1 MTHNDRMAIMVIKAE
16 AFARERHAGQKR
28 KYTGEPYATHLEG
41 VVKILK
47 SVEHTPAMLA
57 SAWLHDS
64 VEGRAVKYSEING
77 FPPPVPAYVKA
88 LTDDVL
94 FSTDSRAVRKQ
105 IYRNQ
110 LEASPSCV
118 QTIKLADMIDN
129 CSTLMARDPKFAVT
143 YFAEQRLML
152 AALKDGD
159 AGLRERL
166 RMILGGE
173 DGNE

>member
-16 AFARERHAGQKR
+16 AFARERHKGQKR

-47 SVEHTPAMLA
+47 SVEHTHAMLA
-57 SAWLHDS
+57 AAWLHDAVEDGVATQLEIDGFHWS
-64 VEGRAVKYSEING
+64 VSG
-77 FPPPVPAYVKA
+77 YVKA
-88 LTDDVL
+88 LTNNTL
-94 FSTDSRAVRKQ
+94 SSTESRATRKQ
-105 IYRNQ
+105 MYRNQ
-110 LEASPSCV
+110 LGASLSCV